1 MQPSSNPQPAPAQVR
16 EQFVGEDIQP
26 DTATLDV
33 RRMAIGEP
41 GLPHRFTWRGS
52 LIQVAAVRRA
62 WRETG
67 SCRHG
72 SGEQYVRKHWYEVED
87 PGGRILKVYFE
98 RTPRRGQRG
107 GRWRLYSIAAPG
119 WPSPQDGIPTHRGP
133 PESTDQ
139 I

>member
-1 MQPSSNPQPAPAQVR
+1 MPPTGNTLSAPARVR
-16 EQFVGEDIQP
+16 EQFVGEAIQP

-41 GLPHRFTWRGS
+41 GLPRCFTWRGS
-52 LIQVAAVRRA
+52 VIQVTAVRRA

-67 SCRHG
+67 PCRHG

-87 PGGRILKVYFE
+87 AGGRNLKVYFE
-98 RTPRRGQRG
+98 RTPRRGSRG

-119 WPSPQDGIPTHRGP
+119 PPSPQDGIPTHSGP
-133 PESTDQ
+133 PESTRP